1 MDPLAHHLLTQA
13 YNNAWANHRLLGAC
27 ARLSQMEFEAPRTG
41 FFPSIKATLNHNLT
55 VDWYYIDAIERSR
68 NSAPVNADFLAFFEP
83 EQPFD
88 TCGALQVAQTVSD
101 RRLIALC
108 QQLDAA
114 ALRCDIAVPRRAGIH
129 IEPIVRLL
137 SHLLQ
142 HQTHHRGQAH
152 GMLSATEVS
161 PPQLDEFFCANEAP
175 LRVADFTALGF
186 SEAVIWPRAE

>member
-27 ARLSQMEFEAPRTG
+27 MTLSPGEFEAPRTG
-41 FFPSIKATLNHNLT
+41 FFPSIKATLNHNIT

-68 NSAPVNADFLAFFEP
+68 ASAPVNPRSFAFFEP
-83 EQPFD
+83 EQPFE
-88 TCGALQVAQTVSD
+88 TCDALHVAQTVSD

-108 QQLDAA
+108 QALDAV
-114 ALRCDIAVPRRAGIH
+114 ALAGNVAVPRRAGVH
-129 IEPIVRLL
+129 IEPLVRLL
-137 SHLLQ
+137 AHLFQ

-152 GMLSATEVS
+152 GMLSATQVA
-161 PPQLDEFFCANEAP
+161 PPQLDEFFCANETA

-186 SEAVIWPRAE
+186 SEAAIWPRAE

>member
-27 ARLSQMEFEAPRTG
+27 MTLSRAEFEAPRTG

-55 VDWYYIDAIERSR
+55 VDWYYIDAIKRSR
-68 NSAPVNADFLAFFEP
+68 SGAPPNADFLAFFEP

-88 TCGALQVAQTVSD
+88 TCGALHVAQTVSD
-101 RRLIALC
+101 HRLIAVC
-108 QQLDAA
+108 QALDAT
-114 ALRCDIAVPRRAGIH
+114 ALTCDIAVPRRAGVH
-129 IEPIVRLL
+129 AEPVVRLL
-137 SHLLQ
+137 SHLFQ

-152 GMLSATEVS
+152 GMLSATRVA
-161 PPQLDEFFCANEAP
+161 PPQLDEFFCANETA

-186 SEAVIWPRAE
+186 SEAAIWPRAE

>member
-13 YNNAWANHRLLGAC
+13 YNNAWANHRLLDAC
-27 ARLSQMEFEAPRTG
+27 GQLSHVEFHARRSG
-41 FFPSIKATLNHNLT
+41 FFPSIKATVNHNLT

-68 NSAPVNADFLAFFEP
+68 AGAPTNANFIAYFEP
-83 EQPFD
+83 AEPFD
-88 TCGALQVAQTVSD
+88 TCGALQVAQAASD

-108 QQLDAA
+108 ESLDAA
-114 ALRCDIAVPRRAGIH
+114 ALTSAVAVPRRAGIH

-137 SHLLQ
+137 AHLFQ

-152 GMLSATEVS
+152 GMLSGTPIA
-161 PPQLDEFFCANEAP
+161 PPQLDEFFCANDAP

-186 SEAVIWPRAE
+186 SEATVWPQAE